1 MGRIANFDWKQPV
14 IQVPLRQMY
23 PELGLF
29 KEFAEKKLIVNK
41 KRDQLFGVVNER
53 RPVWPHY
60 ELMNVIR
67 PVIKDTC
74 GATEEQISGY
84 LRGGKLHG
92 VITLTEVGPVIKGK
106 YETLLRLIVMNSYD
120 GSWSPKIILGAF
132 TLVCSNGLVI
142 GKKLGYITSRDFGK
156 EKQILV
162 QKLQGLITN
171 SKVLPKIW
179 KEWQQQELSKEES
192 LELLSKIYQTRK
204 LSESMGLI
212 EKFPTTKW
220 LLYNAAT
227 NVATHNVRSNLRRV
241 DFDATISRVF
251 YESVPKMALAA

>member
-1 MGRIANFDWKQPV
+1 MAKVVNFDWKQPV

-23 PELGLF
+23 PELGFF

-41 KRDQLFGVVNER
+41 AKDQLFGVVNEKR
-53 RPVWPHY
+53 VVWPHY
-60 ELMNVIR
+60 ELMDIVR
-67 PVIKDTC
+67 PVIKEAC
-74 GATEEQISGY
+74 GGTQEQITGY

-92 VITLTEVGPVIKGK
+92 VISLSEIGPVIKGK
-106 YETLLRLIVMNSYD
+106 YETLLRLIIQNSYD

-142 GKKLGYITSRDFGK
+142 GRKLGYIGIRDFGK

-162 QKLQGLITN
+162 KKLHSLIDN
-171 SKVLPKIW
+171 SKVLAKIW

-192 LELLSKIYQTRK
+192 LDILSKIYQTKK
-204 LSESMGLI
+204 LTDTMALV
-212 EKFPTTKW
+212 EKFPTTRW

-227 NVATHNVRSNLRRV
+227 NTATHGVRSNLRRV
-241 DFDATISRVF
+241 DFDATIGRVF
-251 YESVPKMALAA
+251 YESVPRMALAA